1 MASPVTDPA
10 ILAQLNGQ
18 QPAAGPVTDP
28 ALLKELNSPLRS
40 FEELG
45 KVLKSGSKRFT
56 ELPKAEQEIVARG
69 ERNPV
74 SDKVRGFVRGVP
86 FIGAFSDEINAR
98 LMAATGGLTGSKAQ
112 TYDQRVE
119 DNLAYERTLDST
131 FDQDNPIQSL
141 GSKVAGGVVGTIAAA
156 PAAAA
161 SGALNVGGRL
171 LLGTGAKTLPGAV
184 ARGATAGGLQA
195 AAAGAG
201 DAEGGFVE
209 RSTGAAQAA
218 PLGTAVGGLGPLA
231 FAGAGRAYSAVR
243 DKIMPPATGPLD
255 NLTPAARNY
264 VRRDLADPAMVARQ
278 QSEISRFG
286 DDAMLADASPEWMM
300 IARGAAARPG
310 RDQIVTPLLERDAGK
325 NARIRADLDANLG
338 PAPTPSYVERD
349 LEQARQ
355 ALSPRYTEALQGAAP
370 VDVRPIVQALQG
382 EARNAKGREWRGA
395 LSEVLDLIAPT
406 VQTREGA
413 RRILDQ
419 SPEGLLNTRGAVDT
433 IIRRMEAAAETD
445 PKALRSVS
453 FLRQAIDDEL
463 AAKVPGIKAVDAQFQ
478 ELSRQSEGL
487 TRGGQV
493 LATGKTATRPNEFGD
508 ELTAAVNPEGQLVG
522 PSGQAFRMRQGN
534 RAELDRT
541 IGLQA
546 NDPAALKRTVQAEG
560 DWNRDKLR
568 QLYGDEPADNVLG
581 AIDRE
586 VRFDATTKRVTAGAD
601 TAAGRGFDEAIQ
613 RLEKGAGG
621 SMPDG
626 VTAFGF
632 ALGLGKRIVN
642 SLASDMGA
650 AKAERFASELGRMA
664 VAQGPERDRFIA
676 AMVAE
681 GVNRTKAE
689 NLMNFATRAS
699 VAAGRE
705 APSQLLSPVR
715 ERQN

>member
-119 DNLAYERTLDST
+119 DNLAYERTLDGT

-209 RSTGAAQAA
+209 RSTGAVTEA
-218 PLGTAVGGLGPLA
+218 PVGALLGGGMPVAISGIGKAVG
-231 FAGAGRAYSAVR
+231 SVR
-243 DKIMPPATGPLD
+243 NMVMPPAATGPLD
-255 NLTPAARNY
+255 DLTPAARNY

-278 QSEISRFG
+278 QGEISRLG
-286 DDAMLADASPEWMM
+286 DQAMLADASPEWMM

-310 RDQIVTPLLERDAGK
+310 REQIVTPLLERDAGK

-355 ALSPRYTEALQGAAP
+355 ALSPRYNQVLQGAGP
-370 VDVRPIVQALQG
+370 VDVRPIAQAIQR
-382 EARNAKGREWRGA
+382 EARQAKGRDWNNA
-395 LSEVLDLIAPT
+395 LNEVLDLIAP
-406 VQTREGA
+406 VRQTQAGG
-413 RRILDQ
+413 RRVLDD
-419 SPEGLLNTRGAVDT
+419 SAEGLFNSRGAVDA
-433 IIRRMEAAAETD
+433 IIRRMEAAPDTD
-445 PKALRSVS
+445 PKALRSIV
-453 FLRQAIDDEL
+453 FLRQAMDDEL
-463 AAKVPGIKAVDAQFQ
+463 TARIPGIKDVDAQFR

-487 TRGGQV
+487 TRGGDV
-493 LATGKTATRPNEFGD
+493 LAKGKTATRPNEFGD
-508 ELTAAVNPEGQLVG
+508 ELTAAVNPEGQMIG
-522 PSGQAFRMRQGN
+522 PSGTAFRMRQGN

-541 IGLQA
+541 IGLEA

-568 QLYGDEPADNVLG
+568 QLHGDEPADNVLG

-586 VRFDATTKRVTAGAD
+586 VRFAATTNRVTAGAD

-613 RLEKGAGG
+613 RLEKGSGG

-626 VTAFGF
+626 VTVFGF

-664 VAQGPERDRFIA
+664 VAQGPERDRFIE

-681 GVNRTKAE
+681 GVKRTKAE
-689 NLMNFATRAS
+689 NLMNFATQAS

-705 APSQLLSPVR
+705 VPSQLRSR
-715 ERQN
+715 NKER